1 MATEVENKP
10 LTAAAGEEEKKTAEQ
25 PAAVEKKEESAPAAA
40 AAATPAAEGGDKKA
54 EGEATGENH
63 AAAADGGAGGDGAA
77 AGSGEPAAAAPVAA
91 KKEKEVKPTVH
102 KANFEKDVV
111 YLYQFTRTPLLPS
124 MSPYCL
130 KVETWL
136 RLAGLK
142 YENIDHKLK
151 LRSKKGQLPFVEV
164 NGEEI
169 ADSTI
174 IIKELG
180 QRYEKDL
187 DAALTQEQ
195 RNIAH
200 AMISMLENHLNW
212 VLLFWRSK
220 NPEHMIKGYKVN
232 LQHALGS
239 RLPNALLNFF
249 FKFQYGRK
257 YLQGSKKVKAQ
268 GLGVHKPEEIEE
280 FGKQDLKV
288 LSELLADKPF
298 FFGDEPT
305 ILDCVAFSVLAQI
318 HFISDE
324 VKYTLKEFMQ
334 ENCPNLVGHVSRIKE
349 RCFPDWDDI
358 CTKLDLNAHLPK
370 PEPETKENKEGA
382 DTEKTAEQDKNESEK
397 ELEKDNATE
406 KTEKKEADKPEKAAV
421 EENKEK
427 EEAAAK

>member
-10 LTAAAGEEEKKTAEQ
+10 LTTEEEKKTEQ
-25 PAAVEKKEESAPAAA
+25 PTVTAEKKDDSTA
-40 AAATPAAEGGDKKA
+40 AAEGEKKSA
-54 EGEATGENH
+54 EGENAENH
-63 AAAADGGAGGDGAA
+63 ASDAGAGGDAA
-77 AGSGEPAAAAPVAA
+77 ATSGATDQAAAPA
-91 KKEKEVKPTVH
+91 KKEKEVKPSVH

-142 YENIDHKLK
+142 YENVDHKLK
-151 LRSKKGQLPFVEV
+151 LRSKKGQLPFVEL

-174 IIKELG
+174 IIKELA

-200 AMISMLENHLNW
+200 AMISMLENHLIW

-220 NPEHMIKGYKVN
+220 NPDQMIKGYKVN

-239 RLPNALLNFF
+239 RLPNALLNFLF
-249 FKFQYGRK
+249 RFQFGRK
-257 YLQGSKKVKAQ
+257 GCKKVKAQ

-305 ILDCVAFSVLAQI
+305 TLDCVAFSVLAMI
-318 HFISDE
+318 HYISDE
-324 VKYTLKEFMQ
+324 VKYALKDFMQ

-397 ELEKDNATE
+397 ELEKDNSNE
-406 KTEKKEADKPEKAAV
+406 KTEKKEEKPEKAAV

>member
-1 MATEVENKP
+1 
-10 LTAAAGEEEKKTAEQ
+10 
-25 PAAVEKKEESAPAAA
+25 
-40 AAATPAAEGGDKKA
+40 
-54 EGEATGENH
+54 
-63 AAAADGGAGGDGAA
+63 
-77 AGSGEPAAAAPVAA
+77 
-91 KKEKEVKPTVH
+91 
-102 KANFEKDVV
+102 
-111 YLYQFTRTPLLPS
+111 
-124 MSPYCL
+124 
-130 KVETWL
+130 
-136 RLAGLK
+136 
-142 YENIDHKLK
+142 NIDHKLK

-257 YLQGSKKVKAQ
+257 GSKKVKAQ

-370 PEPETKENKEGA
+370 PE
-382 DTEKTAEQDKNESEK
+382 
-397 ELEKDNATE
+397 
-406 KTEKKEADKPEKAAV
+406 
-421 EENKEK
+421 
-427 EEAAAK
+427 